1 MRIALFFF
9 IYVGANGLITPYLP
23 PYLKSIGFSAQESS
37 HILSISNLLM
47 IFAPPLWG
55 WLADRLG
62 RPGLVLKITCIGATL
77 AFFFLLNVNTFAA
90 LAAIMFVYAIF
101 WTAIGGLAD
110 TIAVAEA
117 RKLSTDYAR
126 LRVWGSIGFIV
137 TVYLFSEFLSHGGEK
152 KDVIPFYFYMMLAY
166 SLLSIFALPVQA
178 PTTKP
183 PSVSEAFRLAADPA
197 LLMFLLAIMLHQMA
211 MQPYYNHFAIHVE
224 DQKIDP
230 RWIGASY
237 SFGVITEIAVMWWF
251 RHFIR
256 RVPILPMICGI
267 FVITALRWY
276 LTSIATSGIAF
287 AMIQMLHGLSFGAVF
302 IGSILHLEQTVPE
315 HLRATGRMLFTSTV
329 NGCGGILGNWI
340 AGMAYDRG
348 KGSGTFQTSA
358 CIELLAPVFLLVAMQ
373 LLKRRKETPVS
384 VAQTEVA

>member
-9 IYVGANGLITPYLP
+9 IYVGANGLLIPYLP
-23 PYLKSIGFSAQESS
+23 PYLLSIGFSPQEISRVV
-37 HILSISNLLM
+37 SISPLLM

-55 WLADRLG
+55 LLADRLG
-62 RPGLVLKITCIGATL
+62 RPGLVLKIACVGAT
-77 AFFFLLNVNTFAA
+77 FTFYFLLNAKTFMT
-90 LAAIMFVYAIF
+90 LAAIMTVYSVF
-101 WTAIGGLAD
+101 WTSIGGLAD

-117 RKLSTDYAR
+117 RKLNTDYAR

-152 KDVIPFYFYMMLAY
+152 KDVIPFYFYMMVAY

-197 LLMFLLAIMLHQMA
+197 LLMFLLAIMLHQTA
-211 MQPYYNHFAIHVE
+211 MQPYYNYFAIHVE

-237 SFGVITEIAVMWWF
+237 SFGVITEIAVMWSF

-267 FVITALRWY
+267 FVVTALRWY
-276 LTSIATSGIAF
+276 LTSIATSGVAF

-315 HLRATGRMLFTSTV
+315 HLRATGRMLFTSMV
-329 NGCGGILGNWI
+329 HGCGGILGNAI

-348 KGSGTFQTSA
+348 KGSGAFQTSA

-373 LLKRRKETPVS
+373 LIRRRKGVPAA